1 MYERTRVTAGKR
13 FGMLPYSFSLAQLFY
28 CWTSTTPLNTVLE
41 QKIVGWL
48 IVFFEYVSYVLSVT
62 QFGRG
67 EGMHGNLTS
76 VCDHNVSKI

>member
-28 CWTSTTPLNTVLE
+28 CWTGTTLLNTVLE
-41 QKIVGWL
+41 EKIVGWV

-62 QFGRG
+62 
-67 EGMHGNLTS
+67 
-76 VCDHNVSKI
+76 

>member
-13 FGMLPYSFSLAQLFY
+13 FGMLPYSFSLVQLFY
-28 CWTSTTPLNTVLE
+28 SWTSTTPLNTVLQ

-62 QFGRG
+62 
-67 EGMHGNLTS
+67 
-76 VCDHNVSKI
+76 